1 MNYIMTDEDILQ
13 QLRELNYPD
22 KIDVV
27 DAVMAQVRNKP
38 LLVPQPKRVSFQRW
52 AVAVA
57 ACFVLAVTVNVSI
70 LFLRDFNEPQLSK
83 DIAMVYNYT
92 DAYNSI
98 SSDDSYDFGLVEYL
112 YDE

>member
-1 MNYIMTDEDILQ
+1 MMTDEDILQ

-38 LLVPQPKRVSFQRW
+38 LLVPQPKHVSFQRW
-52 AVAVA
+52 AIAVA